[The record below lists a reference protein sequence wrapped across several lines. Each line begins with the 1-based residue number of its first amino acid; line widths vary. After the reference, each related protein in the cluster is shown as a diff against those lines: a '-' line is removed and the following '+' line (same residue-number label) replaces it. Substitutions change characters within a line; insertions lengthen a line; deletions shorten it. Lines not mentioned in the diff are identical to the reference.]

1 MSDRQTAARLAALA
15 DLVLQDR
22 LAKLRRAATA
32 RTATQAQIAA
42 LAEAP
47 AEGLDPVAAARQSL
61 QYQLWADARRQELNL
76 VLARQTAQWM
86 AEQMT
91 ATQAFGRAQVAA
103 QIALSH
109 KRKATDPSR

>member
-1 MSDRQTAARLAALA
+1 MTDRKIAARLAVLA

-22 LAKLRRAATA
+22 LAKLRKAAAARAT
-32 RTATQAQIAA
+32 TQAQIEG

-47 AEGLDPVAAARQSL
+47 AEGLDPLVAARQSV

-86 AEQMT
+86 T
-91 ATQAFGRAQVAA
+91 AHAAAANAFGRAQVTER
-103 QIALSH
+103 IAETA
-109 KRKATDPSR
+109 KRLAREPRR